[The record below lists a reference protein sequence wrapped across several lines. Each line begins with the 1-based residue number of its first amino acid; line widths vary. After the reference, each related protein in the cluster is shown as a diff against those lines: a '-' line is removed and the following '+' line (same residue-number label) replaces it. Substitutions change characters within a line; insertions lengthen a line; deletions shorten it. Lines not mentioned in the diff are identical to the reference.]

1 MTTTLHASSSKKIG
15 EQNVI
20 GSKKNANHRA
30 MTISIKPVNENN
42 EFIGIGNYNNIYIN
56 SRMTNSF
63 GDLKE
68 EKLAEFYEFEDDF
81 D

>member
-1 MTTTLHASSSKKIG
+1 MIDTKKYP
-15 EQNVI
+15 
-20 GSKKNANHRA
+20 NHRT
-30 MTISIKPVNENN
+30 MTISLKSINENN
-42 EFIGIGNYNNIYIN
+42 EFIGIGNYNNIYVN

-63 GDLKE
+63 GDIKE

>member
-1 MTTTLHASSSKKIG
+1 
-15 EQNVI
+15 
-20 GSKKNANHRA
+20 